1 MQQESHTEEYQY
13 AYIVYNNL
21 AYKWH
26 KMVHIYSINQEEG
39 TFADIK
45 ILLNFS
51 NVFTND
57 VNYRLSFSLK
67 NTFIKISEKKLL
79 FVFYSLI
86 FNYNYVR
93 FES

>member
-1 MQQESHTEEYQY
+1 
-13 AYIVYNNL
+13 
-21 AYKWH
+21 
-26 KMVHIYSINQEEG
+26 MVHIYSINQEEG